1 MTKYTFEQNAFVIE
15 QFDQA
20 KPFSSFL
27 PGLAGLKGIPMWT
40 FYVNRGQAVCS
51 FGIRDKNSPIME
63 FSPASITYQSV
74 AMKGFRTFVKIEGK
88 QGVYEPFQSA
98 FPDTAAKRRM
108 RILPNELVIE
118 ETHEAQGLKFKVTYF
133 HIPNDDYAALARKVE
148 ITNISGSP
156 LKLELLD
163 GMPEILPYGVEN
175 AGYKEIGNL
184 LRSWME
190 VGNLDRGIPYYR
202 LRSSTHDE
210 AEVSEV
216 QSGHFYLSFG
226 DDGGMLPAIADF
238 ELIFGGNTSLAHP
251 DRFAAEPLAAL
262 TAQPQYCT
270 NKVPCGFSALY
281 AELAPGESRCV
292 YTLIGHIDS
301 VERLNAKAPAIASP
315 AYFAQKYGEAGEL
328 TENLTAD
335 IATKTALPLFD
346 AYCRQS
352 YLDNFLRGGYPFIF
366 ENGREGFVI
375 HLYSRKHGDLER
387 DYNFFSIAP
396 EFYSQGNGNFR
407 DANQNRRSDIY
418 FNPRVGTFNIR
429 MFFSLIQADGY
440 NPLGVEGTSFRV
452 PAANKDAL
460 SAYLNTAASGGR
472 EELAELCLGKFTPGK
487 LISFVNGRGIALNVN
502 ENEFLTGI
510 LSLADQHIE
519 ASFGEGYWSDHWTY
533 NMDLVDSYLDIF
545 PDRKEWLLFEEQE
558 YAFFD
563 SPARVLPRSEK
574 YVIAAGGVR
583 QYGALV
589 HDEEKLEKFGLTLKD
604 TNWLRTGHGTGE
616 IYRTNLF
623 VKLLS
628 LALNKFATLD
638 PFGMGVEMEANK
650 PGWNDAMNGLP
661 GLFGSGMSE
670 TFELKRLLRFI
681 EAACAEEGAADR
693 EIAVPEEIAD
703 LLDEVARLLAEHLNG
718 TLAQFNYW
726 DRVAAAREQYRE
738 AIRFG
743 IAGSER
749 TLRLGDLGGTLRSM
763 LEKIERGIR
772 EAIRLG
778 GGLTPTYFAFEAAEY
793 EPVLNG
799 QGEPVIGGYGLPK
812 ARVNKFAVRALP
824 HFLEGPARWLKTVE
838 DVNEAKQAYEK
849 IRASD
854 LFDERLGMYKTS
866 VSLDGESHEIG
877 RIRAFTPGWLE
888 RESVFLHMSYKY
900 LLALLKSGLT
910 EQFFAELRTSLIPFL
925 DPAVYGRST
934 LENSSF
940 IATSVNPDPQTHGRG
955 YVARLS
961 GSTAEFLS
969 MWTAMMAG
977 KRVFRMNGNELVLA
991 FNPQL
996 PGWLFDERGE
1006 ISFRFLGTTD
1016 VTYVNPQKK
1025 NTYGADRAEIR
1036 RLTVLEQGGTRTVA
1050 DGPVI
1055 AGPLAE
1061 AVRSGQVRRI
1071 EIELG

>member
-1 MTKYTFEQNAFVIE
+1 MPNYAFEENAFVIE
-15 QFDQA
+15 QFDRA

-74 AMKGFRTFVKIEGK
+74 AMKGFRTFIKAEGNN
-88 QGVYEPFQSA
+88 GIYEPFQSA
-98 FPDTAAKRRM
+98 TPDPSAIRRM
-108 RILPNELVIE
+108 RILTNELTIE
-118 ETHEAQGLKFKVTYF
+118 ETHEAQGLRVKVSYF
-133 HIPNDDYAALARKVE
+133 QVPNDDYAALVRQVE
-148 ITNISGSP
+148 VTNISGAP
-156 LKLELLD
+156 VRLEMLD

-190 VGNLDRGIPYYR
+190 VDNLEKGVPFYR
-202 LRSSTHDE
+202 VRSSTHDE

-226 DDGGMLPAIADF
+226 EDGKLLKTIADF
-238 ELIFGGNTSLAHP
+238 AVIFGDNTSLAYP
-251 DRFAAEPLAAL
+251 DRFAEHSLAAL
-262 TAQPQYCT
+262 TAEPQYCT
-270 NKVPCGFSALY
+270 NKVPCGFSALA
-281 AELAPGESRCV
+281 AELAPGESRRFH
-292 YTLIGHIDS
+292 TLIGHIDS
-301 VERLNAKAPAIASP
+301 VERLNRKAAEIASP
-315 AYFAQKYGEAGEL
+315 AYVARKHAEASQL
-328 TENLTAD
+328 TEELTAD

-366 ENGREGFVI
+366 ENGREGFVV

-407 DANQNRRSDIY
+407 DANQNRRSDVY

-429 MFFSLIQADGY
+429 TFFSLIQADGY
-440 NPLGVEGTSFRV
+440 NPLGVEGTTFRV
-452 PAANKDAL
+452 PEERAAEL
-460 SAYLNTAASGGR
+460 SAFLEKAVADHR
-472 EELAELCLGKFTPGK
+472 EELAALCRGSFTPGK
-487 LISFVNGRGIALNVN
+487 IISLVIHRGVQLLME
-502 ENEFLTGI
+502 ENELLTGV
-510 LSLADQHIE
+510 LSLAEQQIE

-533 NMDLVDSYLDIF
+533 NMDLIDSYLDIF
-545 PDRKEWLLFEEQE
+545 PDRKEQLLFGERE
-558 YAFFD
+558 YTYFD

-574 YVIAAGGVR
+574 YVISGGHVR

-589 HDEEKLEKFGLTLKD
+589 HDEEKMAKLGLTLKS
-604 TNWLRTGHGTGE
+604 TNWLKTEHGRGE
-616 IYRTNLF
+616 IYRTTLF

-628 LALNKFATLD
+628 LGLVKFATLD
-638 PFGMGVEMEANK
+638 PFGMGVEMEGNK

-670 TFELKRLLRFI
+670 TFELKRLLKFVQ
-681 EAACAEEGAADR
+681 EACHEAGGNSR
-693 EIAVPEEIAD
+693 TVSVPEEIAALLSEVGD
-703 LLDEVARLLAEHLNG
+703 LLEARLAGNLEPFA
-718 TLAQFNYW
+718 YW
-726 DRVAAAREQYRE
+726 DQVAAAREKYRE

-743 IAGSER
+743 ISGAETSLELQAVGKLATR
-749 TLRLGDLGGTLRSM
+749 M
-763 LEKIERGIR
+763 LKQIERGIQ

-778 GGLTPTYFAFEAAEY
+778 DGVTPTYFAFEAAEF
-793 EPVLNG
+793 EPVTDA
-799 QGEPVIGGYGLPK
+799 QGAPVISGYGLPK
-812 ARVNKFAVRALP
+812 AVVKKFTVRPLP

-838 DVNEAKQAYEK
+838 DQSEAKRTYEQ
-849 IRASD
+849 IRRSD
-854 LFDERLGMYKTS
+854 LFDDRLQMYKTS
-866 VSLDGESHEIG
+866 VSLDAETHEIG

-910 EQFFAELRTSLIPFL
+910 EEFFSELRTSLIPFL

-940 IATSVNPDPQTHGRG
+940 IATSVNPDPDTHGRG

-969 MWTAMMAG
+969 MWMTMMAG
-977 KRVFRMNGNELVLA
+977 KRVFRLHEGKLRLA
-991 FNPQL
+991 LNPIL
-996 PGWLFDERGE
+996 PGWLFDAQGE
-1006 ISFRFLGTTD
+1006 VSFRFLGTTE
-1016 VTYVNPQKK
+1016 VVYRNPHKK
-1025 NTYGADRAEIR
+1025 DTYGADKAAIR
-1036 RLTVLEQGGTRTVA
+1036 RLAVQKLDGTELAV
-1050 DGPVI
+1050 DGAVI
-1055 AGPLAE
+1055 DGELAE
-1061 AVRSGQVRRI
+1061 EIRTGTVRRI
-1071 EIELG
+1071 VAELV

>member
-1 MTKYTFEQNAFVIE
+1 MSIYSFEQNAFVIE

-40 FYVNRGQAVCS
+40 FYVNRGQGVCS

-74 AMKGFRTFVKIEGK
+74 AMKGFRTFVKIAGK
-88 QGVYEPFQSA
+88 KGVYEPFQSA
-98 FPDTAAKRRM
+98 FPDTAAKRSM

-118 ETHEAQGLKFKVTYF
+118 EAHAAQGLKVKVTYF

-148 ITNISGSP
+148 ITNVSGSP

-163 GMPEILPYGVEN
+163 GMPEVLPYGVEN

-202 LRSSTHDE
+202 VRSSTHDE

-226 DDGGMLPAIADF
+226 DDGGILPAIADF
-238 ELIFGGNTSLAHP
+238 ELVFGGNTSLAYP
-251 DRFAAEPLAAL
+251 GRFAAEPLAEL

-270 NKVPCGFSALY
+270 NKVPCGFSALS
-281 AELAPGESRCV
+281 AELAPGQSRCV

-301 VERLNAKAPAIASP
+301 VERLNAKAAAITSP

-328 TENLTAD
+328 TESLTAD

-460 SAYLNTAASGGR
+460 SAYLNTSATGGL

-487 LISFVNGRGIALNVN
+487 LISFVNGRGIALSVD

-533 NMDLVDSYLDIF
+533 NMDLIDSYLDIF
-545 PDRKEWLLFEEQE
+545 PDRKGWLLFEEKE

-574 YVIAAGGVR
+574 YVIGAGGVR

-681 EAACAEEGAADR
+681 EAACAEQGAEDR

-703 LLDEVARLLAEHLNG
+703 LLAEVARLLAEHLNG
-718 TLAQFNYW
+718 TLAQFDYW
-726 DRVAAAREQYRE
+726 DRVATAREQYRE
-738 AIRFG
+738 AVRFG

-749 TLRLGDLGGTLRSM
+749 TVRLGSLGGTLRSM
-763 LEKIERGIR
+763 LEKIERGIG

-793 EPVLNG
+793 EAVLNV
-799 QGEPVIGGYGLPK
+799 QGEPVISGYGLPK

-849 IRASD
+849 IRGSE
-854 LFDERLGMYKTS
+854 LFDARLGMYKTS

-940 IATSVNPDPQTHGRG
+940 IATSVNPDPATHGRG

-977 KRVFRMNGNELVLA
+977 KHVFRMNGNELVLA
-991 FNPQL
+991 FNPLL

-1025 NTYGADRAEIR
+1025 NTYGPDRAEIR
-1036 RLTVLEQGGTRTVA
+1036 RLTVLEQGGARTVI

>member
-1 MTKYTFEQNAFVIE
+1 MPKYAFEENAFVIE
-15 QFDQA
+15 QFDRA

-74 AMKGFRTFVKIEGK
+74 AMKGFRTFIKATGK
-88 QGVYEPFQSA
+88 TGIYEPFQSA
-98 FPDTAAKRRM
+98 FPDPSAVRRM
-108 RILPNELVIE
+108 HILANELTIE
-118 ETHEAQGLKFKVTYF
+118 ETNEAQGLRVKVRYF
-133 HIPNDDYAALARKVE
+133 QMPNDDYAALVRQVE
-148 ITNISGSP
+148 ITNISGAP
-156 LKLELLD
+156 LQLEMLD

-190 VGNLDRGIPYYR
+190 VDNLEKGIPFYR
-202 LRSSTHDE
+202 VRSSTHDE

-216 QSGHFYLSFG
+216 QSGHFYLTFG
-226 DDGGMLPAIADF
+226 EDGKLLKTIADF
-238 ELIFGGNTSLAHP
+238 AVIFGDNTSLAYP
-251 DRFAAEPLAAL
+251 DRFAEKPLSTL
-262 TAQPQYCT
+262 TAEPQYCT
-270 NKVPCGFSALY
+270 NKVPCGFSALT
-281 AELAPGESRCV
+281 AELAPGESRHI

-301 VERLNAKAPAIASP
+301 VERLNTKAAEIASP
-315 AYFAQKYGEAGEL
+315 DYIARKNAEAGQL
-328 TENLTAD
+328 TDELTAD

-366 ENGREGFVI
+366 ENGREGFVV

-396 EFYSQGNGNFR
+396 EYYSQGNGNFR
-407 DANQNRRSDIY
+407 DANQNRRSDVY

-429 MFFSLIQADGY
+429 TFFSLIQADGY
-440 NPLGVEGTSFRV
+440 NPLGVEGTTFRV
-452 PAANKDAL
+452 PAERANEL
-460 SAYLNTAASGGR
+460 SAFLQKAVVDHR
-472 EELAELCLGKFTPGK
+472 DELAALCLGSFTPGK
-487 LISFVNGRGIALNVN
+487 VISLIINRGAQLLVG
-502 ENEFLTGI
+502 ENELLTGV
-510 LSLADQHIE
+510 LSLAEQQIE

-533 NMDLVDSYLDIF
+533 NMDLIDSYLNIF
-545 PDRKEWLLFEEQE
+545 PDRKERLLFGEQE
-558 YAFFD
+558 YTFFD

-574 YVIAAGGVR
+574 YVLSGGHVR
-583 QYGALV
+583 QYGSLV
-589 HDEEKLEKFGLTLKD
+589 HDEEKMAKQGLTLKS
-604 TNWLRTGHGTGE
+604 TNWLKTGYGNGE
-616 IYRTNLF
+616 IYRTTLF

-628 LALNKFATLD
+628 LGLIKFATLD

-670 TFELKRLLRFI
+670 TFELKRLLRFVQ
-681 EAACAEEGAADR
+681 EACAEAGDDGHEVS
-693 EIAVPEEIAD
+693 VPEELAALLGKVSD
-703 LLDEVARLLAEHLNG
+703 LLEVRLAGGLEPFG
-718 TLAQFNYW
+718 YW
-726 DRVAAAREQYRE
+726 DRVAAAREKYRE

-743 IAGSER
+743 ISGTEVRLPLSAIGSLASR
-749 TLRLGDLGGTLRSM
+749 M
-763 LEKIERGIR
+763 LEQIERGIQ

-778 GGLTPTYFAFEAAEY
+778 DGVTPTYFAFEAVEF
-793 EPVLNG
+793 EPVTDA
-799 QGEPVIGGYGLPK
+799 QGAPVISSYGLPK
-812 ARVNKFAVRALP
+812 AVVKKFTVRPLP

-838 DVNEAKQAYEK
+838 DQGEAKRTYEQ
-849 IRASD
+849 IRRSD
-854 LFDERLGMYKTS
+854 LFDTRLQMYKTS
-866 VSLDGESHEIG
+866 VSLDAETHEIG
-877 RIRAFTPGWLE
+877 RIRAFTAGWLE

-910 EQFFAELRTSLIPFL
+910 EEFFAELRASLIPFL

-940 IATSVNPDPQTHGRG
+940 IATSVNPDPDTHGRG

-969 MWTAMMAG
+969 MWMMMMAG
-977 KRVFRMNGNELVLA
+977 KRVFRMHEGKLRLTLQ
-991 FNPQL
+991 PLL

-1006 ISFRFLGTTD
+1006 VSFRFLGTTEI
-1016 VTYVNPQKK
+1016 VYRNPQKK
-1025 NTYGADRAEIR
+1025 DTFGSDAAVIR
-1036 RLTVLEQGGTRTVA
+1036 RLSVQKQDGTEQVV
-1050 DGPVI
+1050 DGSAI
-1055 AGPLAE
+1055 EGLLAE
-1061 AVRSGQVRRI
+1061 EIRNGTVRRI
-1071 EIELG
+1071 EAELA